1 MALNGPNPE
10 DRTVIC
16 KLDLISHAVL
26 FWVEASK
33 ENFRKLPLVALVA
46 MRSKP
51 LESKST
57 VLTDGRLTI
66 VPLQT
71 HEVL

>member
-1 MALNGPNPE
+1 MALNGSNPE
-10 DRTVIC
+10 DRTIIC

-51 LESKST
+51 LERKTT
-57 VLTDGRLTI
+57 VLADGRRTI
-66 VPLQT
+66 MPEQT
-71 HEVL
+71 HEVP